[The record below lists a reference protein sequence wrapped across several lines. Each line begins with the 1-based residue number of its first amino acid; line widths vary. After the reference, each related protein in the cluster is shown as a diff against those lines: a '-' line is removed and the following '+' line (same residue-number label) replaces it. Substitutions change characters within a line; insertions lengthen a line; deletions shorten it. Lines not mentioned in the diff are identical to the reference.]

1 MAIRFSFFFLT
12 LIHKTVYDISIHA
25 PKGLKHQAN
34 TRILVSMVDW
44 KLLPDVFLENWQ
56 N

>member
-1 MAIRFSFFFLT
+1 MAIGFSIFFT
-12 LIHKTVYDISIHA
+12 LIHKIVYDIYIHA
-25 PKGLKHQAN
+25 PKGLKNQAN